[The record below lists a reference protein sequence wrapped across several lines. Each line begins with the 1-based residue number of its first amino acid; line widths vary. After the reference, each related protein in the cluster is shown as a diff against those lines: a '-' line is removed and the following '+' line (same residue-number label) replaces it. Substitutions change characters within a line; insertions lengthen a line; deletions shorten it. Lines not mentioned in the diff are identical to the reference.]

1 MNKLLILIALIFDLL
16 EKFGMLKGNK
26 VFLSRILAL
35 VILLLLWFL
44 TKVDFTQ
51 HDFNQFFD
59 FAIDFLSEKEQ

>member
-1 MNKLLILIALIFDLL
+1 
-16 EKFGMLKGNK
+16 MLKGNK

-59 FAIDFLSEKEQ
+59 FAIDFLSEKKQ